1 MTDRVMFISDHASPM
16 ALLGG
21 VDAGGQNV
29 YIDRVARELAKAG
42 VYVDVYTRWDDKALP
57 RVVDYA
63 PGVRIIHV
71 KAGERKPLPK
81 EELFPHMDE
90 FFADMLAFIRENQL
104 QYDLAHAHFWMSGYV
119 ALSLKEA
126 LGIPFVIT
134 FHALGKVRR
143 HHQGAADAFPD
154 ARFTV
159 EEMIVREADAL
170 IAECPQDREDL
181 LIHYFARDEKIKIV
195 PCGFDSREFFP
206 LDKVECARRIGT
218 DPAEKTILQLGRMV
232 PRKGVDNVVRA
243 IARLVHQYKLPVRL
257 LIVGGESALP
267 DPNVTPEIGRL
278 QDLANE
284 LDVTQ
289 NVTFVGSRDRSEL
302 KYYYNASD
310 VFVSTPWYEPFGI
323 TILEAMACGLPV
335 VGSNVGGIKH
345 SIDHDRTGFLVPPN
359 EPAILAARLHEIL
372 QSPALQK
379 AFSERAL
386 NRVRT
391 RFTWQIVTEQLMAL
405 YEDVEQGRMPAPQ
418 IIDSERARPL
428 PSLFDAGTVAR
439 PYASDT

>member
-29 YIDRVARELAKAG
+29 YIDRVARQLAKAG
-42 VYVDVYTRWDDKALP
+42 IYVDVYTRWDDSDMP

-63 PGVRIIHV
+63 PGVRVIHV
-71 KAGERKPLPK
+71 KAGDRKPIPK

-90 FFADMLAFIRENQL
+90 FFLDMLEFIRDHQL
-104 QYDLAHAHFWMSGYV
+104 QYDVAHAHFWMSGYV

-126 LGIPFVIT
+126 LGIPFIIT

-143 HHQGAADAFPD
+143 HYQGAADNFPD
-154 ARFTV
+154 ARFSV

-170 IAECPQDREDL
+170 VAECPQDREDL
-181 LIHYFARDEKIKIV
+181 LIHYFARDEKIQIV
-195 PCGFDSREFFP
+195 PCGFDSREFYP
-206 LDKVECARRIGT
+206 LEKTECARRIGT
-218 DPAEKTILQLGRMV
+218 DPDEKTILQLGRMV
-232 PRKGVDNVVRA
+232 PRKGVDNVIRA
-243 IARLVHQYKLPVRL
+243 TARLVHEYQLPARL
-257 LIVGGESALP
+257 LIVGGESEHP
-267 DPNVTPEIGRL
+267 DPAVTPEIGRL
-278 QDLANE
+278 KNLADE
-284 LDVTQ
+284 LDVADC
-289 NVTFVGSRDRSEL
+289 VSFIGCRDRDEL

-379 AFSERAL
+379 SFGDRAL
-386 NRVRT
+386 ERVRT
-391 RFTWQIVTEQLMAL
+391 SFTWRIVTEQLMAL
-405 YEDVEQGRMPAPQ
+405 YEDVEQGRMPALRPA
-418 IIDSERARPL
+418 EREYPRAVRT
-428 PSLFDAGTVAR
+428 LFDPGAATQ
-439 PYASDT
+439 PYAPDT